1 MGNPVSVT
9 VAQYWE
15 PGMNGE
21 ANVSIDWSNIGNQ
34 GLMDSPM
41 SVMTSPILG
50 IRDELKTQCW

>member
-21 ANVSIDWSNIGNQ
+21 SNVSIDWSNIGNQ

-50 IRDELKTQCW
+50 IRDE